1 MMPSPKI
8 NRAPNL
14 GIISETS
21 PEISN
26 NLTSLASF
34 EICKITQIFPK
45 VKVLITKLVQLKK
58 VVLKSVRIVDNQMKE
73 ISSVKITN
81 VTINK

>member
-1 MMPSPKI
+1 MPSPKI

-58 VVLKSVRIVDNQMKE
+58 VVLKNILRREMKLLFHKYLYAC
-73 ISSVKITN
+73 I
-81 VTINK
+81 